1 MTDYNNVNNQSIEDY
16 TTILNRQVE
25 EQVLETILTNFAK
38 LSHEE
43 KLSAK
48 KGIYIYG
55 PPGVGKSFFVKKVLN
70 KMNYEIIHCNTGIVR
85 NKELFDQ
92 ISSHNMSNYSVISLL
107 KRKPQNIAIV
117 MDDINSMNNGD
128 KGALTALI
136 KIIRAKKT
144 KKHKSEDTSM
154 NPIICIGTGI
164 TGVGKK
170 ITELIKACHVLEL
183 KKPTTEQIERIL
195 RNTFSSLDTGKH
207 QHSNEETA
215 RLSFY
220 IENDLHKLKIISNL
234 YANNP
239 DILNNNVFQ
248 DIFYLKSHNDENKI
262 VVKEIFNAT
271 PSIEQHLTT
280 ISETERTTVGLFWH
294 ENVADVLENI
304 KSLTPS
310 ERLVIY
316 LHILNNICFADYM
329 DRITFQKQI
338 WKFNEMSSLIKNFK
352 TQYILKSSLDRLENK
367 HNNGNKNISCIL
379 YPWNKSSVRFTK
391 ILTKYSN
398 EFNNYTFIQT
408 LCEKLGLDVKDI
420 YAFFM
425 QLKIKSPNTQ
435 TNSVA
440 DLNPL
445 NGFNISC
452 MDIKRVYKYTNLF
465 CFKKL
470 DLVLKNVVLDDD
482 DECDF
487 GADDEMEND
496 EE

>member
-1 MTDYNNVNNQSIEDY
+1 MTDDSMEDY

-25 EQVLETILTNFAK
+25 EQVLETMLTNFAK

-183 KKPTTEQIERIL
+183 KKPTTDQIERIL
-195 RNTFSSLDTGKH
+195 KNTFFSLDAG
-207 QHSNEETA
+207 QCSNEEIA

-239 DILNNNVFQ
+239 NILNNNIFQ
-248 DIFYLKSHNDENKI
+248 DIFYLKSHNDENKM
-262 VVKEIFNAT
+262 VVKEIFNT
-271 PSIEQHLTT
+271 SPSIENHLTT
-280 ISETERTTVGLFWH
+280 ISETERTTVGLYWH

-310 ERLVIY
+310 ERLDIY

-352 TQYILKSSLDRLENK
+352 TQYILKSSLDQLEND
-367 HNNGNKNISCIL
+367 NTPCIL

-398 EFNNYTFIQT
+398 EFNNYTFIHT
-408 LCEKLGLDVKDI
+408 LCEKMGLDVKDI

-425 QLKIKSPNTQ
+425 QLKIKSPNTV

-445 NGFNISC
+445 NGYNISC
-452 MDIKRVYKYTNLF
+452 IDIKRVYKYTNLL

-470 DLVLKNVVLDDD
+470 DLVLKNIVLDDD

>member
-1 MTDYNNVNNQSIEDY
+1 MEDY

-25 EQVLETILTNFAK
+25 EQVLETMLTNFAK

-117 MDDINSMNNGD
+117 MDDINGMNNGD
-128 KGALTALI
+128 KGALAALI

-183 KKPTTEQIERIL
+183 KKPTTDQIKRIL
-195 RNTFSSLDTGKH
+195 KNTFFSLDAG
-207 QHSNEETA
+207 QCSNEEIA

-239 DILNNNVFQ
+239 NILNNNIFQ
-248 DIFYLKSHNDENKI
+248 DIFYLKSHNDENKM
-262 VVKEIFNAT
+262 VVKEIFNT
-271 PSIEQHLTT
+271 SPSIENHLTT
-280 ISETERTTVGLFWH
+280 ISETERTTVGLYWH

-310 ERLVIY
+310 ERLDIY

-352 TQYILKSSLDRLENK
+352 TQYILKSSLDRLEND
-367 HNNGNKNISCIL
+367 NTPCIL

-398 EFNNYTFIQT
+398 EFNNYTFIHT
-408 LCEKLGLDVKDI
+408 LCEKMGLDVKDI

-425 QLKIKSPNTQ
+425 QLKIKSPNTV

-445 NGFNISC
+445 NGYNISC
-452 MDIKRVYKYTNLF
+452 IDIKRVYKYTNLL

-470 DLVLKNVVLDDD
+470 DLVLKNIVLDDD

-496 EE
+496 DE

>member
-1 MTDYNNVNNQSIEDY
+1 MTDDSMEDY

-25 EQVLETILTNFAK
+25 EQVLETMLTNFAK

-128 KGALTALI
+128 KGALAALI

-183 KKPTTEQIERIL
+183 KKPTTDQIERIL
-195 RNTFSSLDTGKH
+195 KNTFFSLDAG
-207 QHSNEETA
+207 QCSNEEIA

-239 DILNNNVFQ
+239 NILNNNIFQ
-248 DIFYLKSHNDENKI
+248 DIFYLKSHNDENKM
-262 VVKEIFNAT
+262 VVKEIFNT
-271 PSIEQHLTT
+271 SPSIENHLTT
-280 ISETERTTVGLFWH
+280 ISETERTTVGLYWH

-310 ERLVIY
+310 ERLDIY

-352 TQYILKSSLDRLENK
+352 TQYILKSSLDQLEND
-367 HNNGNKNISCIL
+367 NTPCIL

-398 EFNNYTFIQT
+398 EFNNYTFIHT
-408 LCEKLGLDVKDI
+408 LCEKMGLDVKDI

-425 QLKIKSPNTQ
+425 QLKIKSPNTV

-445 NGFNISC
+445 NGYNISC
-452 MDIKRVYKYTNLF
+452 IDIKRVYKYTNLL
-465 CFKKL
+465 CFKKI
-470 DLVLKNVVLDDD
+470 DLVLKNIVLDDD

>member
-1 MTDYNNVNNQSIEDY
+1 MTDDSMEDY

-25 EQVLETILTNFAK
+25 EQVLETMLTNFAK

-183 KKPTTEQIERIL
+183 KKPTTDQIERIL
-195 RNTFSSLDTGKH
+195 KNTFFSLDAG
-207 QHSNEETA
+207 QCSNEEIA

-239 DILNNNVFQ
+239 NILNNNIFQ
-248 DIFYLKSHNDENKI
+248 DIFYLKSHNDENKM
-262 VVKEIFNAT
+262 VVKEIFNT
-271 PSIEQHLTT
+271 SPSIENHLTT
-280 ISETERTTVGLFWH
+280 ISETERTTVGLYWH

-310 ERLVIY
+310 ERLDIY

-352 TQYILKSSLDRLENK
+352 TQYILKSSLDRLEND
-367 HNNGNKNISCIL
+367 NTPCIL

-398 EFNNYTFIQT
+398 EFNNYTFIHT
-408 LCEKLGLDVKDI
+408 LCEKMGLDVKDI

-425 QLKIKSPNTQ
+425 QLKIKSPNTV

-445 NGFNISC
+445 NGYNISC
-452 MDIKRVYKYTNLF
+452 IDIKRVYKYTNLL

-470 DLVLKNVVLDDD
+470 DLVLKNIVLDDD

>member
-1 MTDYNNVNNQSIEDY
+1 MTDDSMEDY

-25 EQVLETILTNFAK
+25 EQVLETMLTNFAK

-183 KKPTTEQIERIL
+183 KKPTTDQIERIL
-195 RNTFSSLDTGKH
+195 KNTFFSLDAG
-207 QHSNEETA
+207 QCSNEEIA

-239 DILNNNVFQ
+239 NILNNNIFQ
-248 DIFYLKSHNDENKI
+248 DIFYLKSHNDENKM
-262 VVKEIFNAT
+262 VVKEIFNT
-271 PSIEQHLTT
+271 SPSIENHLTT
-280 ISETERTTVGLFWH
+280 ISETERTTVGLYWH

-310 ERLVIY
+310 ERLDIY

-352 TQYILKSSLDRLENK
+352 TQYILKSSLDQLEND
-367 HNNGNKNISCIL
+367 NTPCIL

-398 EFNNYTFIQT
+398 EFNNYTFIHT
-408 LCEKLGLDVKDI
+408 LCEKMGLDVKDI

-425 QLKIKSPNTQ
+425 QLKIKSPNTV
-435 TNSVA
+435 TNSIA

-445 NGFNISC
+445 NGYNISC
-452 MDIKRVYKYTNLF
+452 IDIKRVYKYTNLL

-470 DLVLKNVVLDDD
+470 DLVLKNIVLDDD